1 MINEVVPG
9 LYIGDLLI
17 AQNKQMLQ
25 KIGITHI
32 VNLTDGNSHF
42 PNSFHY
48 YHYSLSDKSSQNIL
62 SRKLAAVMQ
71 FIHQAI
77 GKDDGSKKSDYSF
90 NYSYLSAGTNKTN
103 NHNFTMNSVMDQTLS
118 S

>member
-1 MINEVVPG
+1 
-9 LYIGDLLI
+9 
-17 AQNKQMLQ
+17 MLQ

-32 VNLTDGNSHF
+32 VNLTNGNSHF
-42 PNSFHY
+42 PNSFNY

-62 SRKLAAVMQ
+62 SRKLAAVMR

-103 NHNFTMNSVMDQTLS
+103 NHNFTMNSAMD
-118 S
+118 